1 MMNLRFC
8 GLLPSLKN
16 SARLLLLAACGTAAA
31 TTPDWVRAA
40 ASQPPMA
47 VDKEANALVLLDDQT
62 TTVSET
68 GDVYTLYRRAV
79 KILRP
84 EGREYA
90 KVNVYF
96 DRETK
101 LKSLHAWSITSK
113 GLEYEVKDKDFVE
126 VSPYSEDE
134 LYNDVRARV
143 TEVPGADP
151 GTVIAYE
158 YEQRDR
164 PYLLEDEW
172 QFQERIPVQLARYTL
187 RLPASWE
194 YSDFWIQH
202 PEVKPVEQG
211 SGSNA
216 WVWEVKQV
224 PGIKHE
230 PAMPQWRTMAG
241 RMVISYYGTI
251 NGKPLNTTRS
261 WQQIGS
267 WYSHLTAGRRDA
279 SPEIRSKTLQL
290 VAGKTSFEDKVAAI
304 SGFLQHDV
312 RYVAIEA
319 GIGGYQPHAAADVFK
334 NRYGDCKDKVT
345 LMSSMLHEAGIESRY
360 LVVDTERGEVV
371 PNAPSMHFNHV
382 ILAIELPGKEPSGY
396 ESVIAAKD
404 GKKYLI
410 FDPTDQYT
418 APGQVIFAL
427 QGSYGL
433 LVADNSG
440 ELIQIPVL
448 PPKDNELKRVAHLK
462 LLPDGS
468 LSGEVEETR
477 SGEQAWESRYELL
490 NSAQT
495 ERSKALDHFLGSFLN
510 GFTVNKSEAEH
521 LDQYD
526 HDLVLKYSF
535 TVPGYAKSAGPLL
548 LLRPRVLGAK
558 SEAIGMEKPR
568 KFPVEFHSETHQ
580 TDIFEI
586 ELPAGYA
593 VDELPDPVKVDV
605 GFAQYESKIEVT
617 GQTLRYTRDYTVNEL
632 LVPTTKEP
640 ELKRLFSSIYSDER
654 NSAVLK
660 KSN

>member
-1 MMNLRFC
+1 M
-8 GLLPSLKN
+8 
-16 SARLLLLAACGTAAA
+16 LLLLAGCGTASA

-40 ASQPPMA
+40 ASQTPMA
-47 VDKEANALVLLDDQT
+47 VDKEAIALVLLDDQT

-68 GDVYTLYRRAV
+68 GEVSTLYRRAV

-90 KVNVYF
+90 NVHVYF
-96 DRETK
+96 DKETK
-101 LKSLHAWSITSK
+101 LKSLHAWSITAK
-113 GLEYEVKDKDFVE
+113 GLEYEVKDKEFIE
-126 VSPYSEDE
+126 VSPYSDDE
-134 LYNDVRARV
+134 LYSDLRRRV
-143 TEVPGADP
+143 AEVPGADP

-158 YEQRDR
+158 YEQKDR
-164 PYLLEDEW
+164 PYVLEDEW

-187 RLPASWE
+187 RLPSSWE
-194 YSDFWIQH
+194 YFDFWIQH
-202 PEVKPVEQG
+202 PEIKPLEQG

-216 WVWEVKQV
+216 WTWEVKEV
-224 PGIKHE
+224 RGIKHE
-230 PAMPQWRTMAG
+230 PAMPDWRTMAG
-241 RMVISYYGTI
+241 RMVISYYG
-251 NGKPLNTTRS
+251 NVKGKPVNATRS

-267 WYSHLTAGRRDA
+267 WYSGLTAGRRDA
-279 SPEIRSKTLQL
+279 SPEIHAKTLEL
-290 VAGKTSFEDKVAAI
+290 IAGKTSFQERVSAI
-304 SGFLQHDV
+304 AGFLQHDV

-319 GIGGYQPHAAADVFK
+319 GIGGYQPHAAADVFRK
-334 NRYGDCKDKVT
+334 RYGDCKDKVT

-360 LVVDTERGEVV
+360 VVVDTERGEVV

-382 ILAIELPGKEPSGY
+382 ILAVDLPEKDIPPTY
-396 ESVIAAKD
+396 ESIVTAKS
-404 GKKYLI
+404 GKRYLI

-418 APGQVIFAL
+418 APGQVIFVL

-433 LVADNSG
+433 LVLDNSG

-448 PPKDNELKRVAHLK
+448 PPRDNELKRVAHLK

-477 SGEQAWESRYELL
+477 SGEQAWVSRYELL
-490 NSAQT
+490 NAAQT

-510 GFTVNKSEAEH
+510 GFTVSKSEAEH

-548 LLRPRVLGAK
+548 LVRPRVLGAK
-558 SEAIGMEKPR
+558 GEAIGMEKPR
-568 KFPVEFHSETHQ
+568 TFPVEFSSATHQ

-586 ELPAGYA
+586 ELPPGYA

-617 GQTLRYTRDYTVNEL
+617 GQTLRYTRDYTVKEL
-632 LVPTTKEP
+632 LVPTAKEP

-660 KSN
+660 KAN